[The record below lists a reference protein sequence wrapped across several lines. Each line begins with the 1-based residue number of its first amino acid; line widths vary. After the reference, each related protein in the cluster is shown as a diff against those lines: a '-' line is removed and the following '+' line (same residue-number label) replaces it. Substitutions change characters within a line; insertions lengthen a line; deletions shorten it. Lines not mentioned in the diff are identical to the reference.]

1 MKKERNSNFE
11 LLRIIAMLFIVI
23 YHLLI
28 TVYSKNPTE
37 IIYKG
42 AWIPLH
48 IGVILFVFISGYFGI
63 KCTVNGICKLVGT
76 IALYYLPLT
85 IYGMIEQGGDFDIK
99 QLLFISYSPYWFIKT
114 YLYLYLF
121 SPVLNN
127 YLDKINNKDRL
138 ILICSLAFISIYI
151 GSSLGD
157 SSLTEG
163 KNLINFSLLYVL
175 GNTFKVYEKHLR
187 KIPSRYLICAYIIL
201 NCGILYTFVQGGMI
215 SKIIWFA
222 SFPYC
227 SPLLIINAGLFFLIF
242 SRLKLKSQSI
252 NYIASSMFAVYL
264 LHCQPYVANRI
275 NVYLSYSLV
284 NDSIILNFCTV
295 LLYAVI
301 IMAISVIIDKIL
313 LSSFKRICRC
323 NTAHKPREGC

>member
-1 MKKERNSNFE
+1 MKRERNSNFE

-63 KCTVNGICKLVGT
+63 KCKVYGICKLVGT

-85 IYGMIEQGGDFDIK
+85 IYSTIEQGCDFEIK
-99 QLLFISYSPYWFIKT
+99 QFLFISYSPYWFIKT
-114 YLYLYLF
+114 YLCLYLF
-121 SPVLNN
+121 SPVLNK
-127 YLDKINNKDRL
+127 YLEKINKKDRFF
-138 ILICSLAFISIYI
+138 LICSLTFISVYI

-157 SSLTEG
+157 PSLAEG

-175 GNTFKVYEKHLR
+175 GNTFRIYEGELR
-187 KIPSRYLICAYIIL
+187 KIPIRSLICGYIIL
-201 NCGILYTFVQGGMI
+201 NCSILYLFAQGGII

-227 SPLLIINAGLFFLIF
+227 SPLLIINATLFFLIF
-242 SRLKLKSQSI
+242 SRLKLKSRPI

-264 LHCQPYVANRI
+264 LHCQPYIANKI
-275 NVYLSYSLV
+275 NTAISHSLV
-284 NDSIILNFCTV
+284 NDSIMLNFCII
-295 LLYAVI
+295 LFYAVT
-301 IMAISVIIDKIL
+301 IMATSVLIDKIL
-313 LSSFKRICRC
+313 IFSFKKIKTIFAKTRQ
-323 NTAHKPREGC
+323 

>member
-127 YLDKINNKDRL
+127 YLDKINNKD
-138 ILICSLAFISIYI
+138 
-151 GSSLGD
+151 
-157 SSLTEG
+157 
-163 KNLINFSLLYVL
+163 
-175 GNTFKVYEKHLR
+175 
-187 KIPSRYLICAYIIL
+187 
-201 NCGILYTFVQGGMI
+201 
-215 SKIIWFA
+215 
-222 SFPYC
+222 
-227 SPLLIINAGLFFLIF
+227 IF
-242 SRLKLKSQSI
+242 
-252 NYIASSMFAVYL
+252 
-264 LHCQPYVANRI
+264 
-275 NVYLSYSLV
+275 
-284 NDSIILNFCTV
+284 
-295 LLYAVI
+295 
-301 IMAISVIIDKIL
+301 
-313 LSSFKRICRC
+313 
-323 NTAHKPREGC
+323 

>member
-1 MKKERNSNFE
+1 MKRERNSSFE
-11 LLRIIAMLFIVI
+11 LLRIIAILFIVI

-37 IIYKG
+37 TIYKC

-63 KCTVNGICKLVGT
+63 KCTINGICKLIGT

-85 IYGMIEQGGDFDIK
+85 IYSIIEQDGNFEIK
-99 QLLFISYSPYWFIKT
+99 QLFFISHSPYWFIKT
-114 YLYLYLF
+114 YLCLYLF
-121 SPVLNN
+121 SPVLNK
-127 YLDKINNKDRL
+127 YLDKADRKDRL
-138 ILICSLAFISIYI
+138 FLICSLTFISVYL
-151 GSSLGD
+151 GSTLGD
-157 SSLTEG
+157 SSLTYG

-187 KIPSRYLICAYIIL
+187 KIPSRYLIYAYIIL
-201 NCGILYTFVQGGMI
+201 NCCILYTFAQGGLI

-227 SPLLIINAGLFFLIF
+227 SPLLIVNAGIFFLII
-242 SRLKLKSQSI
+242 SRLKLKSRSI

-275 NVYLSYSLV
+275 NIYLSHSLV

-295 LLYAVI
+295 LLYSVI
-301 IMAISVIIDKIL
+301 IIVISVLIDKIL
-313 LSSFKRICRC
+313 LSSLNRIKRFFQ
-323 NTAHKPREGC
+323 

>member
-1 MKKERNSNFE
+1 MKRERNSCFE
-11 LLRIIAMLFIVI
+11 LMRIIAMLFIVI

-37 IIYKG
+37 SIYKG
-42 AWIPLH
+42 AWIPFH

-63 KCTVNGICKLVGT
+63 KCTVNGICKLIGT

-85 IYGMIEQGGDFDIK
+85 IYGTIEQGSNFEIK
-99 QLLFISYSPYWFIKT
+99 QFLLISHSPYWFIKT
-114 YLYLYLF
+114 YLCLYLF
-121 SPVLNN
+121 SPVLNK
-127 YLDKINNKDRL
+127 YLDKIERKDRL
-138 ILICSLAFISIYI
+138 LLICSLIFISVYL
-151 GSSLGD
+151 GSSFGD
-157 SSLTEG
+157 HSLTGG
-163 KNLINFSLLYVL
+163 KNLIHFSLLYVL

-187 KIPSRYLICAYIIL
+187 KIPSKYFICTYIIL
-201 NCGILYTFVQGGMI
+201 NCGILYIFAQGGLT

-227 SPLLIINAGLFFLIF
+227 SPLLIINAGLFFLII
-242 SRLKLKSQSI
+242 SRLKLKSSFI

-275 NVYLSYSLV
+275 NISLSHSLA

-301 IMAISVIIDKIL
+301 IMVIGVLIDKIL
-313 LSSFKRICRC
+313 LFSLNVIKQFFATIR
-323 NTAHKPREGC
+323 